1 MRSRWRKTSWS
12 CTMTIMNRRQVIS
25 RQYNVAHA
33 KARLSD
39 LVRKALMGEDIVIA
53 KDNKPLV
60 RLVPLSGGRRR
71 TPGSAK
77 GQVTMAPDFDRTPD
91 DFADYV

>member
-1 MRSRWRKTSWS
+1 MTKMARKATP
-12 CTMTIMNRRQVIS
+12 RH
-25 RQYNVAHA
+25 YNVAEA

-39 LVRKALMGEDIVIA
+39 LVRKALLGDEAVIA

-60 RLVPLSGGRRR
+60 RLVPLGSAASRTR

-77 GQVTMAPDFDRTPD
+77 GQVTMAVDFDRTPD
-91 DFADYV
+91 DFTDYV